1 VQAQEVQIPIQWQH
15 FGLSGVPWDIGSSM
29 VLVQKAQ
36 SLKKHLIT
44 AFGALAG
51 LSLMAYGR
59 EQMWHNKDEAR
70 AVAQARAKKFK
81 ELVSWRSSGC

>member
-1 VQAQEVQIPIQWQH
+1 
-15 FGLSGVPWDIGSSM
+15 M